1 MPSSVANYDN
11 PAALGRT
18 YPCLLLGLIL
28 TILVVA
34 IWPHTFTPLG
44 TALAALV
51 TQVFL
56 GHRQVTDALLTRSA
70 LNSST
75 IGYGF

>member
-1 MPSSVANYDN
+1 MPPSVANYGN
-11 PAALGRT
+11 PAALGCT
-18 YPCLLLGLIL
+18 YPCLLFGLVL
-28 TILVVA
+28 TGIVVA

-56 GHRQVTDALLTRSA
+56 GHRQVTDALLT
-70 LNSST
+70 
-75 IGYGF
+75 